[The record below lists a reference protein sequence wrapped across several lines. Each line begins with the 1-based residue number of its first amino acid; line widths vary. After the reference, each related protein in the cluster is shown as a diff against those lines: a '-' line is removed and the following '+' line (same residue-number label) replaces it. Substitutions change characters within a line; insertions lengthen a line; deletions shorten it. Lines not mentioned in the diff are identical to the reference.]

1 MGRKGRGQTDRRLKA
16 VDKYI
21 AEEGEVI
28 PLFQYVQPIIH
39 KKGLKI
45 VAQSNGM
52 ILPQLITQA

>member
-1 MGRKGRGQTDRRLKA
+1 

-39 KKGLKI
+39 KKSLKV
-45 VAQSNGM
+45 VAQASGM
-52 ILPQLITQA
+52 ILPQFITPA